1 MMESRCTTAADAGER
16 SEGGAG
22 SRTGSAVRFEYTE
35 EQRLIHRTVREF
47 AARELRPHARRWD
60 ADNVFPADLVPKIA
74 RLGLWGMTV
83 PPDHGGSGIDA
94 VGMAL
99 AIEAL
104 AWGDGGIA
112 LSVAAH
118 NSLCAGHIA
127 QFASPAQRKAYLP
140 RLASGEALGAWCL
153 TEPAAGSDAASL
165 ATRATRCGDRWV
177 LDGTK
182 VFVTQGGVAG
192 VYVVMARTG
201 PAPGRQGISAFI
213 VERGTPGLRIGKHED
228 KLGMRSSDTA
238 EVVFDGCAVPAGH
251 MIGAPGEGYDQ
262 AMRVLEGGR
271 IGIGAL
277 ALGLGRAA
285 LDASIEYARGRKAF
299 GRPIGGFQAIQWMIA
314 DMATEL
320 DAGEVLVM
328 DAASRAGRGEPYR
341 LAASMGKLYA
351 SEAASRAAG
360 RAVQIHGG
368 YGFIKD
374 YPVERIYRDVK
385 LCEIGEGTSEVQRMI
400 IAREALA

>member
-1 MMESRCTTAADAGER
+1 M
-16 SEGGAG
+16 
-22 SRTGSAVRFEYTE
+22 RFEYTE
-35 EQRLIHRTVREF
+35 EQRLIHQTVREF
-47 AARELRPHARRWD
+47 AAHELRPHARRWD
-60 ADNVFPADLVPKIA
+60 AENAFPLALVPKIA
-74 RLGLWGMTV
+74 ALGLWGMTV
-83 PPDHGGSGIDA
+83 PADDGGAGIDP

-118 NSLCAGHIA
+118 NSLCTGHIA
-127 QFASPAQRKAYLP
+127 RFGSPAQRRTYLP

-153 TEPAAGSDAASL
+153 TEPAAGSDAAAL
-165 ATRATRCGDRWV
+165 ATRAERRGNRWV

-182 VFVTQGGVAG
+182 VFVTQGSVAG

-201 PAPGRQGISAFI
+201 PPDAPRGQEGGPAAGRRGISAFI
-213 VERGTPGLRIGKHED
+213 VEGGTAGLRVGKHED

-238 EVVFDGCAVPAGH
+238 EVIFDECAVPESQ
-251 MIGAPGEGYDQ
+251 MIGAPGEGYEQ
-262 AMRVLEGGR
+262 AMQVLEGGR

-299 GRPIGGFQAIQWMIA
+299 GRPIGEFQAIQWMIA

-320 DAGEVLVM
+320 DAAELLVM

-341 LAASMGKLYA
+341 LAASMAKLYA
-351 SEAASRAAG
+351 SEAAARAAG

-368 YGFIKD
+368 YGFTKD

-385 LCEIGEGTSEVQRMI
+385 LCEIGEGTSEVQRI
-400 IAREALA
+400 IIGRETLA

>member
-1 MMESRCTTAADAGER
+1 
-16 SEGGAG
+16 
-22 SRTGSAVRFEYTE
+22 
-35 EQRLIHRTVREF
+35 
-47 AARELRPHARRWD
+47 
-60 ADNVFPADLVPKIA
+60 
-74 RLGLWGMTV
+74 
-83 PPDHGGSGIDA
+83 
-94 VGMAL
+94 MAL

-118 NSLCAGHIA
+118 NSLCTGHIA
-127 QFASPAQRKAYLP
+127 RFGSPAQRRTYLP

-153 TEPAAGSDAASL
+153 TEPGAGSDAAAL
-165 ATRATRCGDRWV
+165 ATRAERRGDRWI

-182 VFVTQGGVAG
+182 VFVTQGSVAG
-192 VYVVMARTG
+192 VYVVMARTDP
-201 PAPGRQGISAFI
+201 PAGRRGISAFI
-213 VERGTPGLRIGKHED
+213 VERGTPGLRVGKHED

-238 EVVFDGCAVPAGH
+238 EVIFEECAVPLAQL
-251 MIGAPGEGYDQ
+251 IGAAGDGYEQ

-285 LDASIEYARGRKAF
+285 LDASLEYARQRKAF
-299 GRPIGGFQAIQWMIA
+299 GRPIADQQAIQWMLA

-320 DAGEVLVM
+320 DAAEALVV
-328 DAASRAGRGEPYR
+328 DAASRAARAEPYR
-341 LAASMGKLYA
+341 LAASMAKLYA
-351 SEAASRAAG
+351 SEAATRAAN

-385 LCEIGEGTSEVQRMI
+385 LCEIGEGTSEVQRLI